1 MYKELICCV
10 LIIILIFS
18 LDFVTQNYTENSIND
33 TKDEITELRNE
44 LSISNNIDESKAQE
58 KIDNILDNWDEC
70 HKKLAYFIEHNEL
83 EKVETSFTVSKSLVQ
98 LRDYKLA
105 IIELDKIVFIL
116 NHINDKY
123 SFSLENIF

>member
-18 LDFVTQNYTENSIND
+18 LDFVTQNYTENSINH

-44 LSISNNIDESKAQE
+44 LSISNNIDESKAKE
-58 KIDNILDNWDEC
+58 KIDNILDKWDEC

-98 LRDYKLA
+98 LCDYKLA